1 MSTFQRSD
9 ELSGAP
15 PPLGPLWSQWL
26 WVGNPTPQKPLAPWA
41 QPTEALCPQPH
52 TAALD
57 TAGEQGPIGLNN
69 GDLLPLKGLRPGL
82 TCACISISSL
92 RNLCNVTLYMNR
104 LPSAF
109 LFLLTFRLL
118 SMFFLLKQPCKEH
131 L

>member
-15 PPLGPLWSQWL
+15 PPPGPLWSQWL

-57 TAGEQGPIGLNN
+57 TPGEQGPIGLNN
-69 GDLLPLKGLRPGL
+69 GDLLPLKGLRPG
-82 TCACISISSL
+82 T
-92 RNLCNVTLYMNR
+92 YMCMYFHIIIKK
-104 LPSAF
+104 PV
-109 LFLLTFRLL
+109 
-118 SMFFLLKQPCKEH
+118 QCYIVCE
-131 L
+131 